1 MTCAFTTAAVRLLA
15 SHADAKNAGPMER
28 YMKNQFPFLGIKAPL
43 RRELSRQL
51 FREHGIPQDWE
62 QVVARLWALP
72 EREYQYV
79 AMDLLAKTKKQLT
92 PEHLPLVVK
101 WITTKSWWDT
111 VDYLAAHTTG
121 TLFSRY
127 PELIRPNSTDWV
139 KGDNMWL
146 ARTALLFQ
154 LSYKAKTDRELLFA
168 LIESCAASR
177 EFFIAKAIGWSL
189 REYAKTEPEA
199 VRDFVERTALANLSR
214 REALK
219 HLG

>member
-1 MTCAFTTAAVRLLA
+1 MTCAFTEAAVRLLA
-15 SHADAKNAGPMER
+15 SHADKSNAGPMER

-43 RRELSRQL
+43 RRELSKQL
-51 FREHGIPQDWE
+51 LREQGIPENWE
-62 QVVARLWALP
+62 QAVEHLWELP

-79 AMDLLAKTKKQLT
+79 AMDLLEKRKKQLT
-92 PEHLPLVVK
+92 PEHLPWIVH

-121 TLFSRY
+121 KLFSLY
-127 PELIRPNSTDWV
+127 PELIRPNTTAWV
-139 KGDNMWL
+139 QGDNIWL
-146 ARTALLFQ
+146 ARTAILFQ
-154 LSYKAKTDRELLFA
+154 LSYKAKTDQELLFS
-168 LIESCAASR
+168 LIESCAASNQ
-177 EFFIAKAIGWSL
+177 FFIQKAIGWSL

-199 VRDFVERTALANLSR
+199 VRGFVERTVLSNLSK

>member
-51 FREHGIPQDWE
+51 F
-62 QVVARLWALP
+62 
-72 EREYQYV
+72 
-79 AMDLLAKTKKQLT
+79 
-92 PEHLPLVVK
+92 
-101 WITTKSWWDT
+101 SWWDT
-111 VDYLAAHTTG
+111 VDYLAAHTIG
-121 TLFSRY
+121 ALFSRS
-127 PELIRPNSTDWV
+127 PELIRPNTTAWV
-139 KGDNMWL
+139 KGDNIWL

-154 LSYKAKTDRELLFA
+154 LSYKSRTDQELLFA

-177 EFFIAKAIGWSL
+177 EFFIAKAIGWAL

-199 VRDFVERTALANLSR
+199 VRDFVETALANLSR